1 MSLKNLIGIS
11 LEAIEPDRAT
21 IARLLAVT
29 DCLAVRRASLAYK
42 QGPSEAPR
50 SVVETT
56 RGVIATIGMNRD
68 NFRVYRKERRRC
80 LRG

>member
-29 DCLAVRRASLAYK
+29 DCLAVPVCFTSL
-42 QGPSEAPR
+42 
-50 SVVETT
+50 
-56 RGVIATIGMNRD
+56 
-68 NFRVYRKERRRC
+68 
-80 LRG
+80 